1 MRFLVFLRGVNVGG
15 RTLHTAALAK
25 ELGALDVVSIGAA
38 GTYAVRSGSTASA
51 IRAAFV
57 DRIPFPTE
65 VMVVPLAMAEKLLD
79 QQPLGPGPRPAGER
93 WAVTVVAAPPDPL
106 PPLPLVRP
114 ASGPW
119 EVRLESFAP
128 PFVLSRFR
136 RLSPTRILY
145 PNAVVEKEF
154 RRPATTRWWETLEDV
169 VTAARASDTPPA
181 AARTRTKRPPDA
193 RGSGR

>member
-25 ELGALDVVSIGAA
+25 ELETLDVVSIGAA
-38 GTYAVRSGSTASA
+38 GTYAVRSGAAASA
-51 IRAAFV
+51 VRAAFV

-65 VMVVPLAMAEKLLD
+65 VMVVPVTAAEKILG
-79 QQPLGPGPRPAGER
+79 QRPFGPGPRPAGER
-93 WAVTVVAAPPDPL
+93 WAVTVVAGLTDPP

-114 ASGPW
+114 ANGPW

-128 PFVLSRFR
+128 PFVLSRSR

-145 PNAVVEKEF
+145 PNVVVEKEF

-169 VTAARASDTPPA
+169 VAAARASDTAPS
-181 AARTRTKRPPDA
+181 AARTRTKRSPDP
-193 RGSGR
+193 RGTGR